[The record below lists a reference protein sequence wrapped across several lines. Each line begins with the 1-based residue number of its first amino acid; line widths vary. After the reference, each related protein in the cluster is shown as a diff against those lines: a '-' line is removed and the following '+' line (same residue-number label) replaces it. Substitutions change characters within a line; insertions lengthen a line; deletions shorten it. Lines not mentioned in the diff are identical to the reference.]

1 MATGAKSGKT
11 VVLHRRS
18 FCKAIAGAPVVLAS
32 PMLMRSSFADE
43 VSNIVIVSQHGLPYL
58 PLMVMDSLH
67 LVEKHAGRLGGA
79 TLKPEYKSLG
89 GTQSL
94 IDALLSRQMD
104 FGVTGVPSLATLWD
118 KTSGTANEV
127 RALSAVQ
134 SMPFMLVTN
143 KPEIKTIKDFTSADK
158 IAVPAI
164 KVSSQAICLQ
174 MAAAKEWGDDQYAR
188 LDAFT
193 ITRSHPDAAVSV
205 ISSTAEID
213 SHYSVAPYY
222 FFELATS
229 GVHNVLKSYDTL
241 GGPGTNGVML
251 MSKRFHDANPKVT
264 QAVYAA
270 LSEAHEFIN
279 KNPGDA
285 AQIYIKTTNEKRSN
299 QEEMTKFI
307 SDPDNIWTT
316 TPQQTM
322 TFAGFMHKV
331 GTMKRVPSSWKDLY
345 MPECHDLAGS

>member
-1 MATGAKSGKT
+1 
-11 VVLHRRS
+11 
-18 FCKAIAGAPVVLAS
+18 
-32 PMLMRSSFADE
+32 MLMRSSFADE
-43 VSNIVIVSQHGLPYL
+43 VSVIVIVSQHGLPYL
-58 PLMVMDSLH
+58 PLMVMDSLQ
-67 LVEKHAGRLGGA
+67 LVQKHANRLGIA
-79 TLKPEYKSLG
+79 ALKPEYKSLG

-118 KTSGTANEV
+118 KTAGTANEV

-143 KPEIKTIKDFTSADK
+143 KPEIKAIKDFTGADK

-174 MAAAKEWGDDQYAR
+174 MAAAKEWGDGQYAR
-188 LDAFT
+188 LDPLT
-193 ITRSHPDAAVSV
+193 VTRSHPDAAVAV
-205 ISSTAEID
+205 ISKTAEID

-222 FFELATS
+222 YFELATA

-251 MSKRFHDANPKVT
+251 MSKRFRDANPKVT
-264 QAVYAA
+264 QAVYSA
-270 LSEAHEFIN
+270 LSEAEEFIN
-279 KNPGDA
+279 RNPGDA
-285 AQIYIKTTNEKRSN
+285 AQIYIKTTNEKRSS
-299 QEEMTKFI
+299 QEEMTRFI

-331 GTMKRVPSSWKDLY
+331 GTMKRLPASWKDLY
-345 MPECHDLAGS
+345 MPECHELAGS